1 MYPDPTIRLR
11 IPTINS
17 VIIINKYNK
26 SRVHNSTKDPKTI
39 ITNLLLLIQLISRLR
54 ILTYIGSGSSN
65 KKKHHFDIIIHTNN
79 NSAPDPHK
87 NSAPDPHK
95 AQLQILIKRF
105 GSDPS

>member
-26 SRVHNSTKDPKTI
+26 SRVHHSTKDPKTI

-54 ILTYIGSGSSN
+54 ILTYISSGSSN
-65 KKKHHFDIIIHTNN
+65 KNHHFDIIIHT
-79 NSAPDPHK
+79 K
-87 NSAPDPHK
+87 
-95 AQLQILIKRF
+95 
-105 GSDPS
+105 

>member
-11 IPTINS
+11 ISTINS

-26 SRVHNSTKDPKTI
+26 SRLHNSTPDPKTI

-65 KKKHHFDIIIHTNN
+65 KNHHFDIIIHT
-79 NSAPDPHK
+79 K
-87 NSAPDPHK
+87 
-95 AQLQILIKRF
+95 
-105 GSDPS
+105 